1 MIINV
6 SCSNFEQSVRK
17 IYLDKE
23 QSVVGVTLGEGSY
36 LVQGTLEFGGPQC
49 HVLIGKY
56 SSIGHRIKFIAGLNH
71 DSSRVSTY
79 PFHEAFEGMQ
89 GGSVNN
95 YPESNHYQIVIGND
109 VWIGA
114 DVT

>member
-23 QSVVGVTLGEGSY
+23 QSVVGVTLGECSY

-49 HVLIGKY
+49 HVFNKVYCRLE
-56 SSIGHRIKFIAGLNH
+56 
-71 DSSRVSTY
+71 SR
-79 PFHEAFEGMQ
+79 
-89 GGSVNN
+89 
-95 YPESNHYQIVIGND
+95 
-109 VWIGA
+109 
-114 DVT
+114 